1 MLAVSIKIFYGDA
14 ETIVRENSSLLQ
26 DTPLSL
32 RLGFPDVVF
41 PGDVRNELYVKL
53 WSGEFSPS
61 TSGSGRLSVT
71 NFGRLAPSGNNMEI
85 TIEVRDYDG
94 STIPDAILRGSGE
107 PPVTYFHS
115 MVFQRCNEPT
125 FGELFKLHFATMS
138 AMNASTVA
146 RHSKLAIELNAP

>member
-53 WSGEFSPS
+53 WSGDFFSQS
-61 TSGSGRLSVT
+61 TTTRRNAANLERGHLGIVT
-71 NFGRLAPSGNNMEI
+71 GNVQVTMEDHDDR
-85 TIEVRDYDG
+85 TIERVV
-94 STIPDAILRGSGE
+94 S
-107 PPVTYFHS
+107 
-115 MVFQRCNEPT
+115 
-125 FGELFKLHFATMS
+125 
-138 AMNASTVA
+138 
-146 RHSKLAIELNAP
+146 